1 MPDLRNKSR
10 YVLHCRNLQLYLQL
24 GMRLKNIHRALRF
37 DQSPLMESYFCKN
50 AELRK
55 QVKGTFQQDL
65 YELMNNSVLGKT
77 MENLRKRVDVELVW
91 SMETAKLRKS
101 VAKPSFSRSVI
112 FGEAGDLAAVH

>member
-1 MPDLRNKSR
+1 
-10 YVLHCRNLQLYLQL
+10 
-24 GMRLKNIHRALRF
+24 MRLKKIHRALRF

-55 QVKGTFQQDL
+55 QVKGTFEQDL
-65 YELMNNSVLGKT
+65 YELMNNSVFGKT